1 MFKNKKHKVFR
12 IVQKKMRVRDKR
24 KVKYLRDRVK
34 KIISSVN
41 TKFLM
46 RNTDEMKEDIKKAGF
61 GICGLLDLVKEFS
74 DMFDEEKKRRRIADY
89 GDLEHYCL
97 KALIDGSYD
106 NPVKSQA
113 AEELTSK
120 YAYVMTDEYQDSN
133 AVQELILS
141 LVSGERNRFMVGD
154 VKQSI
159 YSFRLANPDIFAE
172 KYNTYSLEKGAE
184 KERIDMF
191 KNFRSR
197 KEVLDGINYIFMQIM
212 QKELGGVEYDKN
224 AMLYYGADYPM
235 YTGTATAGGAVEIDV
250 INTDD
255 DSEDDYTNIE
265 KEMNFVADRIN
276 SLMYGKDRMEVY
288 DRSTKCYRELKF
300 SDIVIIM
307 RNKTHGAE
315 FVEILESKGIPAS
328 TESNVDFLE
337 TTEVMTALSFLRII
351 DNPRQDIPFAAV
363 LTSCFG
369 KLTSEEL
376 ANIQC
381 EGEGKTFYERA
392 LFYLGNGSDE
402 NLKERITDLL
412 RKYERFRRKVPY
424 TAIHTLLWDIIEETG
439 YGDYVASLPSGE
451 QRKANLE
458 MLVEK
463 AVSFE
468 STSYKGLFHFIRY
481 IEQLHKYDV
490 DYGEASVLDEQADTV
505 RLMSIHKSKGLE
517 FPIVFVSGMSK
528 RFNTQD
534 IKGSIVIHSEFGV
547 GIDAVDVERR
557 TKAPTLLKRM
567 IQRDVLMENAGEEL
581 RVLYVAL
588 TRAKEKLIMT
598 GTISN
603 LEQKIRSYEGLRSH
617 EETELTFSRLTKAN
631 SYFDWVLPALYRH
644 ASFAPILE
652 TYNIGAPFMNP
663 LYDRDVPIRVYK
675 MGIGEIVAGEVAE
688 ELSGQ
693 YTKELLHNWDDTRT
707 YDEQMKEQLEIQFG
721 YQYPYERERKLKQ
734 KMTVSELK
742 KRAYLEE
749 EAGEL
754 VFDEADVVPLL
765 PKFLQEE
772 EELTGASRGSA
783 YHRLLEL
790 LDFSKK
796 YDEVTLKEL
805 IEEQKRSGKLS
816 EEMCTSIREKDIL
829 RFLNTPVGERMH
841 RAAVRGT
848 LWAEQP
854 FVLGIDAD
862 ELYKGKAWKK
872 LFSFRESSTSG
883 LKKMENWLFWIIRQ
897 TECSKKRY

>member
-1 MFKNKKHKVFR
+1 M
-12 IVQKKMRVRDKR
+12 
-24 KVKYLRDRVK
+24 
-34 KIISSVN
+34 
-41 TKFLM
+41 
-46 RNTDEMKEDIKKAGF
+46 A
-61 GICGLLDLVKEFS
+61 
-74 DMFDEEKKRRRIADY
+74 RRI
-89 GDLEHYCL
+89 
-97 KALIDGSYD
+97 K
-106 NPVKSQA
+106 
-113 AEELTSK
+113 EL
-120 YAYVMTDEYQDSN
+120 
-133 AVQELILS
+133 
-141 LVSGERNRFMVGD
+141 VGHH
-154 VKQSI
+154 
-159 YSFRLANPDIFAE
+159 
-172 KYNTYSLEKGAE
+172 
-184 KERIDMF
+184 M
-191 KNFRSR
+191 
-197 KEVLDGINYIFMQIM
+197 VLD
-212 QKELGGVEYDKN
+212 KETGEYR
-224 AMLYYGADYPM
+224 
-235 YTGTATAGGAVEIDV
+235 TAR
-250 INTDD
+250 
-255 DSEDDYTNIE
+255 Y
-265 KEMNFVADRIN
+265 
-276 SLMYGKDRMEVY
+276 
-288 DRSTKCYRELKF
+288 
-300 SDIVIIM
+300 SDIVILT
-307 RNKTHGAE
+307 RSLKGWTDVFTN
-315 FVEILESKGIPAS
+315 ILNREGIPAYS
-328 TESNVDFLE
+328 GSKEGYFE
-337 TTEVMTALSFLRII
+337 TREIRTILDYLRIL

-381 EGEGKTFYERA
+381 EGEGKTFYERT
-392 LFYLGNGSDE
+392 LFYLENGSDE

-424 TAIHTLLWDIIEETG
+424 TAIHALLWDIIEETG

-534 IKGSIVIHSEFGV
+534 IKGSIVIHPEFGV

-567 IQRDVLMENAGEEL
+567 IQREVLMENAGEEL

-862 ELYKGKAWKK
+862 ELYKGESLEETVLVQGIIDVWFEEDGELVVLDYKTDRVFKEEILREKYHTQLDYYARALEQLTGKCVK
-872 LFSFRESSTSG
+872 EKIIYSFTMQKEI
-883 LKKMENWLFWIIRQ
+883 EV
-897 TECSKKRY
+897 